1 MQRPGRKRRWEGIIF
16 DFDGTLVDTAP
27 DIASSVNAVFSAA
40 GFRRRSVTE
49 VEQAI
54 GSGVGELMRRLLRS
68 ESGGEEAFR
77 SVVTAFRRHYA
88 AHLVVQSRPY
98 PGVRERL
105 GGPLR
110 AFRKA
115 VVTNKP
121 HDMTIDILGRL
132 GLSEFFDEAIGTG
145 GGFPPKPDPSGARH
159 VLARWGVDPA
169 RVILVGDSAVDLET
183 ARGAGTAF
191 AWVTYG
197 YEHILR
203 NEIARGAAFVFR
215 NAFEWKEMADGNFRR

>member
-1 MQRPGRKRRWEGIIF
+1 MKAQKRRWDGIIF

-54 GSGVGELMRRLLRS
+54 GSGVRELMRRLLRS
-68 ESGGEEAFR
+68 ESREEEVFR
-77 SVVTAFRRHYA
+77 SAVTAFRRHYA

-98 PGVRERL
+98 PGVREQL
-105 GGPLR
+105 GGRLKP
-110 AFRKA
+110 FRKA

-121 HDMTIDILGRL
+121 HDMTVEILERL
-132 GLSEFFDEAIGTG
+132 GLSEFFDGVIGTG
-145 GGFPPKPDPSGARH
+145 GGFPPKPDPSAVRH
-159 VLARWGVDPA
+159 ILARWGVGPGRA
-169 RVILVGDSAVDLET
+169 ILIGDSAVDLET
-183 ARGAGTAF
+183 AREAGTAF

-197 YEHILR
+197 YEHLSR
-203 NEIARGAAFVFR
+203 NYTARGAALVFR
-215 NAFEWKEMADGNFRR
+215 SASEWKEMANGTLRR